1 MAEPIDLLFG
11 LWTRMG
17 PSKDVLHGDAH
28 WRNLTNTT
36 EASVCG
42 GCAAFLSNYFDQ
54 LFILELIYS
63 VLCN

>member
-17 PSKDVLHGDAH
+17 QSKDVHGDAH
-28 WRNLTNTT
+28 WRGLTNTT
-36 EASVCG
+36 EPSVWG
-42 GCAAFLSNYFDQ
+42 GYAAFLSNYFDQ